1 MSKSKLNLHLSSYKR
16 IILSVLVFTL
26 MWTGT
31 LLHDQ
36 LGLELSKLTSAQ
48 NFLNS
53 SKGNDVLS
61 LLSTPER
68 CPCAAHTHS
77 PLISA
82 AVDETDSHKNVG
94 SDKDSHNHFQIC
106 RHALLATISHFICA
120 LSSKAL
126 PPATPETVALLAAES
141 RPIYILKRALLI

>member
-1 MSKSKLNLHLSSYKR
+1 MSMSKLNLQLSSYKR

-48 NFLNS
+48 NFLNAA
-53 SKGNDVLS
+53 KGNDVIS

-77 PLISA
+77 PLVSA
-82 AVDETDSHKNVG
+82 TVDETDCQKNVG
-94 SDKDSHNHFQIC
+94 DDKDSHNHFQVC

-120 LSSKAL
+120 LSSQTA
-126 PPATPETVALLAAES
+126 PPTTPEALARVATIS
-141 RPIYILKRALLI
+141 QPIYILKRALLI

>member
-1 MSKSKLNLHLSSYKR
+1 MSKLNLLFSGYRKV
-16 IILSVLVFTL
+16 ILSVLVFTL
-26 MWTGT
+26 MWTGKI
-31 LLHDQ
+31 LKEK
-36 LGLELSKLTSAQ
+36 LGIELSKLASAQ
-48 NFLNS
+48 NFLNTY
-53 SKGNDVLS
+53 KGNDVLS

-77 PLISA
+77 PLIST
-82 AVDETDSHKNVG
+82 AVDETDCQKNVG
-94 SDKDSHNHFQIC
+94 SDKDSHNHFQLC

-120 LSSKAL
+120 LSSQAS

>member
-1 MSKSKLNLHLSSYKR
+1 MSKLNLQLSSYKR

-48 NFLNS
+48 NFFNTA
-53 SKGNDVLS
+53 KGNDVLS

-77 PLISA
+77 PLVSA
-82 AVDETDSHKNVG
+82 GVDEADGQKNVG

-120 LSSKAL
+120 LSSQSS
-126 PPATPETVALLAAES
+126 PPTTPETRARVATVS
-141 RPIYILKRALLI
+141 QPIYILTRALLI